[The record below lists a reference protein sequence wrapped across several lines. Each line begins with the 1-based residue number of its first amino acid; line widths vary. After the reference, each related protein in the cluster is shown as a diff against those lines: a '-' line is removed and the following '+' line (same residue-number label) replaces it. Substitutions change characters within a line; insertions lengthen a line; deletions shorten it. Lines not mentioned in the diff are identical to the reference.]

1 MNFFP
6 FFLNFSKQKSNKNL
20 FEKQLDFL
28 PDKLY
33 NILVIFNVDLLNF
46 YIPFIIRR
54 IYLCEFSTKRTPRRK
69 QPRSCP

>member
-6 FFLNFSKQKSNKNL
+6 FFLNFSKQKSNKNLYKNL

-54 IYLCEFSTKRTPRRK
+54 IYLCL
-69 QPRSCP
+69 

>member
-33 NILVIFNVDLLNF
+33 NILVIFNVDILNF

-54 IYLCEFSTKRTPRRK
+54 IYLCL
-69 QPRSCP
+69 

>member
-46 YIPFIIRR
+46 HIPFIIRR
-54 IYLCEFSTKRTPRRK
+54 IYLCL
-69 QPRSCP
+69 

>member
-54 IYLCEFSTKRTPRRK
+54 IYLCV
-69 QPRSCP
+69 

>member
-54 IYLCEFSTKRTPRRK
+54 IYLCL
-69 QPRSCP
+69 

>member
-6 FFLNFSKQKSNKNL
+6 VFLNFSKQKSNKNL

-54 IYLCEFSTKRTPRRK
+54 IYLCL
-69 QPRSCP
+69 

>member
-33 NILVIFNVDLLNF
+33 NILVVFNVDLLNF

-54 IYLCEFSTKRTPRRK
+54 IYLCL
-69 QPRSCP
+69 

>member
-6 FFLNFSKQKSNKNL
+6 FFLNFSKQKSDKNL

-54 IYLCEFSTKRTPRRK
+54 IYLCL
-69 QPRSCP
+69 

>member
-1 MNFFP
+1 MNFFA

-54 IYLCEFSTKRTPRRK
+54 IYLCL
-69 QPRSCP
+69 

>member
-33 NILVIFNVDLLNF
+33 NILVNF
-46 YIPFIIRR
+46 YFKHIKKKI
-54 IYLCEFSTKRTPRRK
+54 L
-69 QPRSCP
+69 

>member
-46 YIPFIIRR
+46 YMPFIIRR
-54 IYLCEFSTKRTPRRK
+54 IYLCL
-69 QPRSCP
+69 

>member
-33 NILVIFNVDLLNF
+33 NVLVIFNVDLLNF

-54 IYLCEFSTKRTPRRK
+54 IYLCL
-69 QPRSCP
+69 

>member
-20 FEKQLDFL
+20 FEKQLDFF

-54 IYLCEFSTKRTPRRK
+54 IYLCL
-69 QPRSCP
+69 